1 MEKTIDHCNISVDEL
16 DCKLV
21 LVFHCKH
28 GEERERESE
37 REREKER
44 DKERDKN
51 RERERDRMGNREKGR
66 KKTMNDDILEK
77 KLLCIH

>member
-28 GEERERESE
+28 GEERESERNRDKKE
-37 REREKER
+37 RERGRGTETET
-44 DKERDKN
+44 
-51 RERERDRMGNREKGR
+51 ERDRKGKREKGIKR
-66 KKTMNDDILEK
+66 NKEP
-77 KLLCIH
+77 CRY